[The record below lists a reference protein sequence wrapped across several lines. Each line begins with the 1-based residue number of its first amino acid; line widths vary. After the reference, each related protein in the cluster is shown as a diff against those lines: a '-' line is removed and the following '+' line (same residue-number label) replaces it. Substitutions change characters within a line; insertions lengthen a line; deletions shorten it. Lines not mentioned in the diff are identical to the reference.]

1 MTSPKKI
8 LFIFGTRPE
17 AIKLCP
23 LVQELAR
30 RPLQFQPI
38 VCVTGQH
45 RAMLDQVLA
54 VFGVKPDV
62 DLNLMQPGQTLI
74 SSTSRILSALEPVF
88 AEQKPDMTVVQG
100 DTTSTFAGSLASF
113 MSKVPIA
120 HVEAGLRTF
129 DLYQPFPEEAYRV
142 LTGRIATL
150 HFAATEG
157 AAQNLRNEK
166 VSDSQI
172 IVTGNTGID
181 AVLYVRDQ
189 LQEAKLRG
197 SDWSFLDPK
206 KKLIVV
212 TAHRRENHGQGFEN
226 ICQAL
231 LQLAAREDVELV
243 YPVHPNPN
251 VQEPVNRA
259 LGNHPHIHLCQPLD
273 YVPFVDLMSRAYL
286 LITDSGGVQEEGPS
300 LGKPILV
307 LREKTERPE
316 AVDAGTVILVGTD
329 TAKIVRNAIELLENP
344 EIRDAMSR
352 IHNPYGDGLASGRI
366 ADVMYSFLNK

>member
-30 RPLQFQPI
+30 RPYQFQPI
-38 VCVTGQH
+38 ICVTGQH

-54 VFGVKPDV
+54 VFGVKPDI

-88 AEQKPDMTVVQG
+88 AAGKPDMTVVQG

-113 MSKVPIA
+113 MCKVPIA

-129 DLYQPFPEEAYRV
+129 DLQQPFPEEAYRV

-157 AAQNLRNEK
+157 AAQNLRKED
-166 VSDSQI
+166 VPEAGI
-172 IVTGNTGID
+172 TVTGNTGID
-181 AVLYVRDQ
+181 AVLFVRDQ
-189 LQEAKLRG
+189 LQEAKLTG
-197 SDWSFLDPK
+197 NDWSSLNPK

-212 TAHRRENHGQGFEN
+212 TAHRRENHGQGFE
-226 ICQAL
+226 
-231 LQLAAREDVELV
+231 
-243 YPVHPNPN
+243 
-251 VQEPVNRA
+251 
-259 LGNHPHIHLCQPLD
+259 
-273 YVPFVDLMSRAYL
+273 
-286 LITDSGGVQEEGPS
+286 
-300 LGKPILV
+300 
-307 LREKTERPE
+307 
-316 AVDAGTVILVGTD
+316 
-329 TAKIVRNAIELLENP
+329 
-344 EIRDAMSR
+344 
-352 IHNPYGDGLASGRI
+352 
-366 ADVMYSFLNK
+366 YSC

>member
-8 LFIFGTRPE
+8 LFVFGTRPE

-23 LVQELAR
+23 LVRELVR
-30 RPLQFQPI
+30 RPEQFQPI

-45 RAMLDQVLA
+45 RAMLDQVLG
-54 VFGVKPDV
+54 VFGVKPDI

-74 SSTSRILSALEPVF
+74 SSTSRILAAIEPVF
-88 AEQKPDMTVVQG
+88 NEQKPDMTVVQG

-129 DLYQPFPEEAYRV
+129 DLEQPFPEEAYRV

-157 AAQNLRNEK
+157 AARNLRNED
-166 VSDSQI
+166 VAENSIS
-172 IVTGNTGID
+172 VTGNTGID

-189 LQEAKLRG
+189 LREASLRG
-197 SDWSFLDPK
+197 ADWSHLNPK
-206 KKLIVV
+206 RKLIVV
-212 TAHRRENHGQGFEN
+212 TAHRRENHGQGFSN
-226 ICQAL
+226 ICEAL
-231 LQLAAREDVELV
+231 LELAAREDVELV

-259 LGNHPHIHLCQPLD
+259 LGNHPNIHLCQPLD
-273 YVPFVDLMSRAYL
+273 YVPFVDLMSRAHI

-316 AVDAGTVILVGTD
+316 AVDAGTVILVGT
-329 TAKIVRNAIELLENP
+329 AVRKIVQNATRLLDNP
-344 EIRDAMSR
+344 EITEAMTR
-352 IHNPYGDGLASGRI
+352 IHNPYGDGLASARI
-366 ADVMYSFLNK
+366 ADVIHSFLSK